1 MTISAATRAKKSA
14 AMKKFH
20 ARKKKAAAKP
30 KAAQKKKAAAK
41 PKSAKKTWPEFMK
54 GKMSAYM
61 KSEGGHKGAMQRLAK
76 EYKAYKAK

>member
-1 MTISAATRAKKSA
+1 MTISAATRAKKSKS
-14 AMKKFH
+14 MKAFH
-20 ARKKKAAAKP
+20 ASKKKSAP
-30 KAAQKKKAAAK
+30 KKKAAAK

-61 KSEGGHKGAMQRLAK
+61 KSEGGHKGAMQRLAR